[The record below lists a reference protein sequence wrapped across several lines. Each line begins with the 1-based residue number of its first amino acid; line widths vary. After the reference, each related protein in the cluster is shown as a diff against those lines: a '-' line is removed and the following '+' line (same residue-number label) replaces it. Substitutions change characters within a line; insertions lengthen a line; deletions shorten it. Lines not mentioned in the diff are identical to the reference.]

1 MAAPQAKAVSKPDPG
16 ELAEVESAARL
27 RAVIGKLSRRLRPTV
42 AGAGLTPSQ
51 ASVLFTV
58 VRFGPLGLS
67 EVAGIEGLNPTML
80 SRIAA
85 LLCDAGLIRR
95 MADPGDRRAAIVQ
108 ATAAGRRMRERIH
121 RERTQALSA
130 HVSELGEHER
140 QELWA
145 SLPVLETLAER
156 LPAPRP

>member
-1 MAAPQAKAVSKPDPG
+1 MTAPQAKAVSKPAPG

-67 EVAGIEGLNPTML
+67 EVAGIESLNPTML

-156 LPAPRP
+156 LPARRP

>member
-1 MAAPQAKAVSKPDPG
+1 MATLQAKAVPKPDPG

-67 EVAGIEGLNPTML
+67 EVAGIESLNPTML

-156 LPAPRP
+156 LPARRP